1 MALFS
6 CISKKKKLQN
16 WSGWQS
22 GYDFLAFF
30 FFFLIPL
37 LQLIYIYT
45 YLFISLLL
53 YHPLLFSLS
62 LSPCFFVM
70 KTEEKAASRK
80 GQRERKAL
88 EGFVDAVNSWVER
101 QSHCR
106 LSLPGSYNPPTLPLF
121 YSIRQETPLTLLLL
135 HIIFVV
141 TNSVKGYSQVGTYS
155 ASLL

>member
-6 CISKKKKLQN
+6 CISKKKRQN
-16 WSGWQS
+16 WSGWQP

-53 YHPLLFSLS
+53 YHPLL
-62 LSPCFFVM
+62 LSPPRAPFSVFVM
-70 KTEEKAASRK
+70 KTGEKAASRK

-141 TNSVKGYSQVGTYS
+141 SHQ
-155 ASLL
+155 LC